1 MNDKRRQP
9 DNMESQSDYGQARQ
23 RALREFCTSFTM
35 ICSIKAV
42 LIVLMRAAIVQVNGG
57 GPVPALFVLEE
68 RVCSIALLIVAALLF
83 RVRSRIGKPDF
94 PITVSRTLSCVIACA
109 VICGLGI
116 LAVFAVPL
124 RSDVALGAYPT
135 IVASAMALSGMAMV
149 CKGLTAGKNA

>member
-1 MNDKRRQP
+1 MNDKCRQP
-9 DNMESQSDYGQARQ
+9 DNMESHSEYGQARQ

-42 LIVLMRAAIVQVNGG
+42 LIVLMRAAIAQENDR

-68 RVCSIALLIVAALLF
+68 LVCSIALLIVAALLF

-94 PITVSRTLSCVIACA
+94 PIVVSRTLSCVIAGA
-109 VICGLGI
+109 ITCGLGM

-124 RSDVALGAYPT
+124 RSDVPLGAYPT

-149 CKGLTAGKNA
+149 CKGLTAGRST